1 MAPRS
6 PSPQSAR
13 KPSTAR
19 RMILMLVGV
28 AVVFGGVFLVKAVIG
43 RQTNEMF
50 NNMQQPPVEVSTFQ
64 ARSEHWSGSA
74 ESVGTLVADNGTD
87 VTTEAGG
94 VVQKIAF
101 ESGQAVR
108 KGDLLVQLN
117 TANEQAQLRALET
130 AARLAATQRD
140 RWRELG
146 EQKLVSRAEVDQRVS
161 DAAATQA
168 QAEAQR
174 ALVAQKTIRAPFD
187 GVLGIRK
194 VNLGQ
199 FLNPGDPIVGLQALD
214 PIHVDFTLPE
224 QRMNQVAIGTPVRLE
239 VDALPGTPFEA
250 RVTAVE
256 PSVDA
261 DTRNF
266 KVRASLANTGGE
278 LRPGT
283 FARIGFDLGQSRD
296 VVVVPQTAVS
306 FNPYGNAVYVVVEAP
321 KQAGAADATPGM
333 PVATH
338 VVKQRFVTTGPT
350 RGDLVGI
357 TDGLEPGEVVV
368 TSGLL
373 RLRND
378 AGVTINNKVQP
389 DAQDAPE
396 PENR

>member
-1 MAPRS
+1 MS
-6 PSPQSAR
+6 DSKPQSTR
-13 KPSTAR
+13 RPPSTGR
-19 RMILMLVGV
+19 RVTLMLILF
-28 AVVFGGVFLVKAVIG
+28 AVVFGGVFVLWFLSQRALNDFFDNMPQPAV
-43 RQTNEMF
+43 Q
-50 NNMQQPPVEVSTFQ
+50 VSTFE
-64 ARSEHWSGSA
+64 ARAENWSDTA
-74 ESVGTLVADNGTD
+74 EAVGTLVADNGTQ

-94 VVQKIAF
+94 VVQRIAF
-101 ESGQAVR
+101 ESGQRVR

-117 TANEQAQLRALET
+117 TANELAQLNALEA

-146 EQKLVSRAEVDQRVS
+146 GQKLVSQAEVDERTS
-161 DAAATQA
+161 DAAQTRA

-174 ALVAQKTIRAPFD
+174 ALIAQKTIRAPFD

-199 FLNPGDPIVGLQALD
+199 YLNPGDPIVGLQALD

-224 QRMNQVAIGTPVRLE
+224 QRMNQVAPGTKVRVT
-239 VDALPGTPFEA
+239 VDALPGQEFEA
-250 RVTAVE
+250 TITAVE
-256 PSVDA
+256 PAVETS
-261 DTRNF
+261 TRNF
-266 KVRASLANTGGE
+266 PVRATLANPEGV

-283 FARIGFDLGQSRD
+283 FARVRFDLGESRD

-306 FNPYGNAVYVVVEAP
+306 FNPYGNSVYVLAEAP
-321 KQAGAADATPGM
+321 DEVKNAEVQEGEQAPQ
-333 PVATH
+333 H

-357 TDGLEPGEVVV
+357 TDGLKPGEVVV
-368 TSGLL
+368 SSGLL

-378 AGVTINNKVQP
+378 AAVIINNTVTPQA
-389 DAQDAPE
+389 DAAPT

>member
-1 MAPRS
+1 MAPRNS
-6 PSPQSAR
+6 TTVRP
-13 KPSTAR
+13 PSTGR
-19 RMILMLVGV
+19 RMTLMLIGV
-28 AVVFGGVFLVKAVIG
+28 AVIFGGVFAVKAIMG
-43 RQTNEMF
+43 KATNDF
-50 NNMQQPPVEVSTFQ
+50 FDNMPQPPVEVSTFE
-64 ARSEHWSGSA
+64 ARKEHWSGSA
-74 ESVGTLVADNGTD
+74 EAVGTLVADNGTD

-94 VVQKIAF
+94 VVQQIAF

-108 KGDLLVQLN
+108 KGDLLLQLN
-117 TANEQAQLRALET
+117 TANEQAQLKALET
-130 AARLAATQRD
+130 AARLAVTQRD
-140 RWRELG
+140 RWQELG
-146 EQKLVSRAEVDQRVS
+146 QQKLVSRSEVDERIA
-161 DAAATQA
+161 DAATTQA

-174 ALVAQKTIRAPFD
+174 ALIAQKTIRAPFD

-199 FLNPGDPIVGLQALD
+199 YLNPGDPIVSLQALD

-224 QRMNQVAIGTPVRLE
+224 QRMNEVAIGAPVRLE
-239 VDALPGTPFEA
+239 VDAQAGQSFEA
-250 RVTAVE
+250 KVSAIE

-261 DTRNF
+261 NTRNF
-266 KVRASLANTGGE
+266 KVRASLANPGGA

-283 FARIGFDLGQSRD
+283 FGRVGFDLGQASD

-306 FNPYGNAVYVVVEAP
+306 FNPYGNSVYVVVEAP
-321 KQAGAADATPGM
+321 KKADAGPAPEGM
-333 PVATH
+333 PQATH
-338 VVKQRFVTTGPT
+338 VVKQRFVTTGPA

-357 TDGLEPGEVVV
+357 TDGLKPGEVVV

-389 DAQDAPE
+389 AAQDKPE

>member
-1 MAPRS
+1 MASRN
-6 PSPQSAR
+6 PSTKPAR
-13 KPSTAR
+13 KPSFAL
-19 RMILMLVGV
+19 RMSLMLIGV
-28 AVVFGGVFLVKAVIG
+28 VVIFGGVFAIKAFMG
-43 RQTNEMF
+43 KETNKF
-50 NNMQQPPVEVSTFQ
+50 FDNMPQPPVEVSTFE
-64 ARSEHWSGSA
+64 ARNEHWSGTA
-74 ESVGTLVADNGTD
+74 EAVGTLVADNGTD

-94 VVQKIAF
+94 VVQQIAF

-108 KGDLLVQLN
+108 KGELLLQLN
-117 TANEQAQLRALET
+117 TANEQAQLKALDT
-130 AARLAATQRD
+130 AASLAVTQRD

-146 EQKLVSRAEVDQRVS
+146 EQKLVSRSEVDERIA
-161 DAAATQA
+161 DAATTQA

-174 ALVAQKTIRAPFD
+174 ALIAQKTIRAPFD

-199 FLNPGDPIVGLQALD
+199 YLNPGDPIVSLQALD

-224 QRMNQVAIGTPVRLE
+224 QRMNEVAIGAPVRLE
-239 VDALPGTPFEA
+239 VDAHAGQPFEA
-250 RVTAVE
+250 KVTAIE

-261 DTRNF
+261 NTRNF
-266 KVRASLANTGGE
+266 KVRATLANPEGT

-283 FARIGFDLGQSRD
+283 FGRVGFDLGQAND
-296 VVVVPQTAVS
+296 VVVVPQTAIS

-321 KQAGAADATPGM
+321 KKADAEPAPEGM
-333 PVATH
+333 PQATH

-357 TDGLEPGEVVV
+357 TEGLAAGDVVV

-378 AGVTINNKVQP
+378 AGVIVNNKVQP
-389 DAQDAPE
+389 AAQDKPE
-396 PENR
+396 PDNR